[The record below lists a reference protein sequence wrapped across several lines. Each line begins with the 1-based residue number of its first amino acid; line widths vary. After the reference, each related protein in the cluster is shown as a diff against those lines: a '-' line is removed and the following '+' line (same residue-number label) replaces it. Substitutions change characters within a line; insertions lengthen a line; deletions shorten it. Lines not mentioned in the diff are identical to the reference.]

1 MPQKRVL
8 TLLAVMVFLFSLPP
22 IAFAQATP
30 PHIFIG
36 KVFDTSG
43 GAGSVGTP
51 ITAYIKGVAQGST
64 TVQAGGKYTLA
75 VRQGAN
81 TDITFKVGSLDAAET
96 ANWQQGGATVLNL
109 NAIDAVILQ
118 PHSVPSVQGPPGEV
132 GPAGSPGL
140 AGPRGDTG
148 PAGPPGT
155 VGAKGDTGTAGAAGP
170 VGPASPAGSPGEVGP
185 VGPTGGT
192 LMSLVALLLSARAI
206 SLALFVAY
214 LVTSLPR

>member
-22 IAFAQATP
+22 IAFAQTTP

-43 GAGSVGTP
+43 GAGSGGTP

-81 TDITFKVGSLDAAET
+81 TDITFKIGSLDAAET

-192 LMSLVALLLSARAI
+192 LMSLVALLLSAMAI
-206 SLALFVAY
+206 ILALFVTY

>member
-43 GAGSVGTP
+43 GAGSGGTP

-75 VRQGAN
+75 VAKG
-81 TDITFKVGSLDAAET
+81 TDTDVIFRIGSLYAAEIYT
-96 ANWQQGGATVLNL
+96 WEKGGATVLNL
-109 NAIDAVILQ
+109 NAVRVVTLLQ
-118 PHSVPSVQGPPGEV
+118 PN
-132 GPAGSPGL
+132 
-140 AGPRGDTG
+140 
-148 PAGPPGT
+148 
-155 VGAKGDTGTAGAAGP
+155 
-170 VGPASPAGSPGEVGP
+170 
-185 VGPTGGT
+185 
-192 LMSLVALLLSARAI
+192 
-206 SLALFVAY
+206 
-214 LVTSLPR
+214 